1 MGAYDYVQ
9 NEDLSFNN
17 NQESAQRKKKL
28 ADSAMRYVCFSI
40 CKNEPSIA
48 VQTGFNFN
56 TPDLKEK
63 VREAIMTEVKAFFV
77 NDNTKASLYRD
88 SLGRVRQD
96 GPMFPDNS
104 RDVDGDVYGYGC
116 TTEVPYPGVPS
127 SVTEKS
133 TVSAQVEEMRQYFK
147 AFKEQDESIRSDYK
161 EYFKANLCYLEGQ
174 WENQIDEVKEP
185 FKSDR
190 HEIDAKN
197 WVAVNQRMRFLQ
209 SSGRKHNLE
218 NLPFL
223 PNAARNVKE
232 SGEPEMA
239 QWTYR
244 IVWHPLK
251 RSLPGL
257 PRRVSRLILERA
269 CPIQNRRPTPTNFSI
284 LSWNKFL
291 AEMVMDTVIQMTYL
305 LQMETFKGLETL

>member
-1 MGAYDYVQ
+1 MNCPDARADNSDFARPGLETKVWTDFPLFKEAYDYVQ

-17 NQESAQRKKKL
+17 NQESSQRKKKL

-127 SVTEKS
+127 SVTES
-133 TVSAQVEEMRQYFK
+133 
-147 AFKEQDESIRSDYK
+147 
-161 EYFKANLCYLEGQ
+161 
-174 WENQIDEVKEP
+174 
-185 FKSDR
+185 
-190 HEIDAKN
+190 
-197 WVAVNQRMRFLQ
+197 
-209 SSGRKHNLE
+209 
-218 NLPFL
+218 
-223 PNAARNVKE
+223 
-232 SGEPEMA
+232 
-239 QWTYR
+239 
-244 IVWHPLK
+244 PL
-251 RSLPGL
+251 
-257 PRRVSRLILERA
+257 
-269 CPIQNRRPTPTNFSI
+269 
-284 LSWNKFL
+284 
-291 AEMVMDTVIQMTYL
+291 
-305 LQMETFKGLETL
+305 